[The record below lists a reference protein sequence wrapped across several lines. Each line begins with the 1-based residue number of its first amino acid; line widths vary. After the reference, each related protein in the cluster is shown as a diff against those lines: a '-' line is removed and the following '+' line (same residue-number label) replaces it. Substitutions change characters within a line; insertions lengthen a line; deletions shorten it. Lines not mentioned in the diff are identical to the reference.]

1 MKRAVLLSTIFAL
14 LSCLVPLQAL
24 ANSMAPATFT
34 FLSGPPQQ
42 VIPEIIGVSALIV
55 FIEAFVFLKMLAVN
69 FWRAVWISFVANLL
83 SSIFGL
89 IVLALPFLLVPIG
102 IVCAVYCYSNRKR
115 IPVWVTSVIIITL
128 LATPLFILLGFL
140 NTGSMDMFYFIQ
152 AFLFPVSVLSAFGL
166 SVLVE
171 GDTVRKFLGR
181 DDIWKAVFVGN
192 VLTYI
197 LLICITAN
205 SYVPAGSRG
214 VRYAWISRA
223 KGTLRSIGSSELA
236 YQATNEKK
244 QYGSFDA
251 LKESLY
257 IASGYT
263 RGNMIENFSLS
274 WYVTNI
280 STVSSEQNPYGMIS
294 TFTIVAWPR
303 DTRPGYLNTFCVT
316 EDQTVRVY
324 NPKQGNRL
332 ENVHTWDPIF

>member
-1 MKRAVLLSTIFAL
+1 MG
-14 LSCLVPLQAL
+14 
-24 ANSMAPATFT
+24 PATFT

-42 VIPEIIGVSALIV
+42 VIPEIIAVSVLIV
-55 FIEAFVFLKMLAVN
+55 VIEAFIFWKMLAVN
-69 FWRAVWISFVANLL
+69 FWRAVWISLVANLL

-89 IVLALPFLLVPIG
+89 IVLALPFLLGLIG

-115 IPVWVTSVIIITL
+115 IPVLVTSVIIITL
-128 LATPLFILLGFL
+128 LATPLFILLGLL
-140 NTGSMDMFYFIQ
+140 NTGSMDMFYLYK
-152 AFLFPVSVLSAFGL
+152 AFLFPVGVLSAFGL

-205 SYVPAGSRG
+205 SYVPAGST
-214 VRYAWISRA
+214 RYAWISRA

-251 LKESLY
+251 LKKSEY
-257 IASGYT
+257 IALGYT

-280 STVSSEQNPYGMIS
+280 STDSSDQNPNGMIS
-294 TFTIVAWPR
+294 TFTVVAWPR

-316 EDQTVRVY
+316 EDQTVRVF